1 MTSNE
6 TRVLGLHHV
15 TAIAGDAKKNFDF
28 YTKVLGMRFVK
39 RTVNFDDP
47 QTYHFYYGNYA
58 AEPGTIWTFFP
69 WGNAVPRG
77 RRGTGQATE
86 VGFSVPAGS
95 LDFWVKRLEAH
106 NVLFNKPAQKF
117 GEEYLT
123 ILDPDG
129 LKLELTATGTP
140 DDRQP
145 HVTDEVGT
153 EVAIRGFSGV
163 TLTLA
168 DIEPTAAVLTDL
180 LDYQL
185 AEEHVNRYRFV
196 NPNVPTANVID
207 LVAVPSEGRGH
218 VSGGS
223 VHHVAFRVPD
233 DATQLALR
241 EKIAAKGLHVTEQ
254 IDRNYFHSLYFRE
267 PGGVLFEI
275 ATDNPGFTADEPL
288 EELGTTLKLPPQYE
302 RHRAELEAVLPKL

>member
-1 MTSNE
+1 MTTNE

-15 TAIAGDAKKNFDF
+15 TAIAGDAKKNYDF
-28 YTKVLGMRFVK
+28 YTQVLGMRFVK

-86 VGFSVPAGS
+86 VGFSVPARS
-95 LDFWVKRLEAH
+95 LDFWMKRLEAH
-106 NVLFNKPAQKF
+106 NVIFNKPAQKF

-123 ILDPDG
+123 VLDPDG

-145 HVTDEVGT
+145 HVTDEIGA
-153 EVAIRGFSGV
+153 EKAIRGFSGV

-168 DIEPTAAVLTDL
+168 NVEPTAEILTGL

-185 AEEHVNRYRFV
+185 VEEHVNRYRFV
-196 NPNVPTANVID
+196 NPNAPTANVID

-218 VSGGS
+218 VAGGS
-223 VHHVAFRVPD
+223 VHHVAFRVAD

-241 EKIAAKGLHVTEQ
+241 EKILAKGLHVTEQ

-275 ATDNPGFTADEPL
+275 ATDHPGFTADESL
-288 EELGTTLKLPPQYE
+288 EELGTHLKLPPQFE
-302 RHRAELEAVLPKL
+302 RHRAELEAVLPVL